1 MKLEFL
7 NTPDGRK
14 GAMCFIV
21 IFILLLALVSAHIQ
35 IHLAHNRLEDFT
47 QAISSFL
54 LADDP
59 VERQE
64 ALEEIKEELDND
76 IVEKCIKLED
86 ASNNGTRCLCSSRIA
101 SC

>member
-1 MKLEFL
+1 MKLVFL

-14 GAMCFIV
+14 GAMGAVV
-21 IFILLLALVSAHIQ
+21 ICILLVAIVSAHIQ

-54 LADDP
+54 LTEDP

-76 IVEKCIKLED
+76 ITEKCIKLED
-86 ASNNGTRCLCSSRIA
+86 DSNSGTRCLCSAKIA

>member
-1 MKLEFL
+1 MKLAFL

-14 GAMCFIV
+14 GAMYFVV
-21 IFILLLALVSAHIQ
+21 ICILLIALVSAHIQ

-47 QAISSFL
+47 QAIASFL
-54 LADDP
+54 LIEDP
-59 VERQE
+59 IERQE

-76 IVEKCIKLED
+76 ITEKCIKLED
-86 ASNNGTRCLCSSRIA
+86 DPDNGTRCLCSKRIA